1 MAPDATT
8 VVITDCD
15 HETVDPELR
24 VLGEAG
30 VSVRVAQC
38 RTSGDVVAQAR
49 SAQVLI
55 NQYAPI
61 DATVLAALE
70 GCRAVVRYGV
80 GVDNV
85 DVQAATRAGVWVV
98 NVPDYGVEE
107 VADHTLALLLALLR
121 QIPRLDR
128 DVRAGGWHY
137 QVARPL
143 HRLSGLTVGV
153 VGYGRIGSAFARR
166 VAALGMAVV
175 VCDLVDCTGRLGEG
189 MRQAPLDEL
198 LAVSDA
204 VSLHLPLNPSTH
216 HLLGGAELARMKR
229 GARLVN
235 TARGGLVDADALLAA
250 LEDGA
255 LAGAALDVRET
266 EPPPAADALVR
277 ADNVVTTPHAAWY
290 SEESYLALKTEV
302 AREAVRVV
310 RGERPRSPVNTPVL
324 EASRG

>member
-1 MAPDATT
+1 
-8 VVITDCD
+8 
-15 HETVDPELR
+15 
-24 VLGEAG
+24 
-30 VSVRVAQC
+30 
-38 RTSGDVVAQAR
+38 
-49 SAQVLI
+49 
-55 NQYAPI
+55 
-61 DATVLAALE
+61 
-70 GCRAVVRYGV
+70 
-80 GVDNV
+80 
-85 DVQAATRAGVWVV
+85 
-98 NVPDYGVEE
+98 
-107 VADHTLALLLALLR
+107 
-121 QIPRLDR
+121 
-128 DVRAGGWHY
+128 
-137 QVARPL
+137 
-143 HRLSGLTVGV
+143 
-153 VGYGRIGSAFARR
+153 
-166 VAALGMAVV
+166 
-175 VCDLVDCTGRLGEG
+175 
-189 MRQAPLDEL
+189 
-198 LAVSDA
+198 
-204 VSLHLPLNPSTH
+204 LNPSTH